1 MKTKTRILVI
11 LLALM
16 MSSCAFTRQ
25 ASVQQPYFSQQVFY
39 DQLSPYGQWVDYQN
53 YGYAWIP
60 NAGPDFVPYS
70 SGGNW
75 IMTEYGWTWASDY
88 DWGWAPFHYG
98 RWDYDNYYGWLWIP
112 DNEWGPAWV
121 TWRRAEGYYGWAP
134 MGPGVNISMSFGNDY
149 NNYNNHWIFV
159 NDRYF
164 GRNDIYRYYANQ
176 NDYDRIFRNSNVI
189 NNTYVDNR
197 YQTTYVSG
205 PDRAEVQRVTG
216 RRVSSYAF
224 QENNM
229 PGQDLRNG
237 QYRTYRP
244 QIMKTNDNE
253 QRPSPSRVTNLQDVR
268 RPSERNSY
276 NLQNGNRG
284 RAQQQ
289 NAVNRQNAGN
299 RQNNA
304 DRQDAV
310 DQRNV
315 RNNERAVQHQNAK
328 KTRKSEQPKKSN
340 SEADI
345 RDRF

>member
-1 MKTKTRILVI
+1 
-11 LLALM
+11 
-16 MSSCAFTRQ
+16 
-25 ASVQQPYFSQQVFY
+25 
-39 DQLSPYGQWVDYQN
+39 
-53 YGYAWIP
+53 
-60 NAGPDFVPYS
+60 
-70 SGGNW
+70 
-75 IMTEYGWTWASDY
+75 
-88 DWGWAPFHYG
+88 
-98 RWDYDNYYGWLWIP
+98 
-112 DNEWGPAWV
+112 
-121 TWRRAEGYYGWAP
+121 
-134 MGPGVNISMSFGNDY
+134 
-149 NNYNNHWIFV
+149 
-159 NDRYF
+159 
-164 GRNDIYRYYANQ
+164 
-176 NDYDRIFRNSNVI
+176 
-189 NNTYVDNR
+189 
-197 YQTTYVSG
+197 
-205 PDRAEVQRVTG
+205 
-216 RRVSSYAF
+216 
-224 QENNM
+224 
-229 PGQDLRNG
+229 
-237 QYRTYRP
+237 
-244 QIMKTNDNE
+244 MKTNDNE